1 MMDITADMLNLYKDE
16 FWDVDHVLT
25 IVFNDGSI
33 EEYCVPQ
40 LWCAINRDE
49 LIKFVVEYNELEDVN
64 YDDPQ
69 TGCCNG

>member
-1 MMDITADMLNLYKDE
+1 MDITADMLNLCKEE

-33 EEYCVPQ
+33 EEFLVPY
-40 LWCAINRDE
+40 LWCYMERDE
-49 LIKFVVEYNELEDVN
+49 LIKFVVDYNELEDVN

-69 TGCCNG
+69 TGSCNG